1 MAALTDN
8 KRQSAA
14 FIFGVEGRKISKIIK
29 TVKMKHLKLQ
39 WMQFFFNEKKDE
51 GKTDTSE

>member
-14 FIFGVEGRKISKIIK
+14 FIFGVEGSKNNQS
-29 TVKMKHLKLQ
+29 VK
-39 WMQFFFNEKKDE
+39 NEKPAKLS
-51 GKTDTSE
+51 KLWKWNI